1 MLFLLI
7 PSAKHDKIIMF
18 IYLTVCI
25 MKKSSGLREAFNLP
39 IVKRKLISIV
49 IGTAFGFLTA
59 YILWANIRS
68 LQTGYDFWGSILMW
82 NFVFNGFL
90 IWLVV
95 FITWVFT
102 IHPVFKF
109 RFYPELRGA
118 IMWGLVSIDLAFL
131 PFSLELAAAGKVAWV
146 IILTWVCYGIVIDFV
161 ASAFWWEGK
170 ELLKTLK

>member
-1 MLFLLI
+1 VLFLLI

-90 IWLVV
+90 I
-95 FITWVFT
+95 
-102 IHPVFKF
+102 
-109 RFYPELRGA
+109 
-118 IMWGLVSIDLAFL
+118 
-131 PFSLELAAAGKVAWV
+131 
-146 IILTWVCYGIVIDFV
+146 
-161 ASAFWWEGK
+161 
-170 ELLKTLK
+170 